1 MTADIIASPLTNIMN
16 NSVKK
21 FFFLHSSMENWTYVY
36 KLLNP
41 LQLLVTD
48 VSTTC
53 AEAIFRVKPLFI
65 IIIITIITTFCGKT
79 PKYNWSNKQAYL
91 KYLFDRFI
99 IIILKF
105 PDAIIVLQYLHHV
118 EGVGGLR
125 GGSPG
130 EEGQERGGRKA

>member
-1 MTADIIASPLTNIMN
+1 MTADIIASLLTKIIKNY
-16 NSVKK
+16 VKFCLK
-21 FFFLHSSMENWTYVY
+21 CMRNWLPY

-79 PKYNWSNKQAYL
+79 PKYNQNNIQANL
-91 KYLFDRFI
+91 KYFFDRFI
-99 IIILKF
+99 TIILKY
-105 PDAIIVLQYLHHV
+105 PDAIIVLQ
-118 EGVGGLR
+118 
-125 GGSPG
+125 
-130 EEGQERGGRKA
+130 